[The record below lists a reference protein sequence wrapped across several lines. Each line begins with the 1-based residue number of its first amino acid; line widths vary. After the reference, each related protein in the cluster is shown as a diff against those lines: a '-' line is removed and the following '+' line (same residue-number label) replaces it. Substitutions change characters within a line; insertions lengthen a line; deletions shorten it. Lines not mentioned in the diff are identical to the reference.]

1 MILRVQVGSGVHG
14 TSIAGQDDRDEMGLC
29 LEPWPFVTG
38 LARVPNGI
46 GGDGPPVVFEQYE
59 RHTIWD
65 EPGGLANR
73 SGAGDLDVIV
83 YSARKWARLAL
94 AGNPTVLLV
103 LFVPDQEVVFRNA
116 AGAELTGNAHR
127 FVSRLAA
134 DRFLG
139 YLQAQKAA
147 MTGQTGAHTNRPEL
161 VAVHGYDTKYAMHAL
176 RLGLQGIELL
186 TSGRITLP
194 VPEPQRE
201 YLRSIRRGDI
211 GLAEVVNAVT
221 DAEIRLTELRDSS
234 AVPDQPDRRWVDEWL
249 HRSYL
254 SFWRGSPAGALP
266 RPAGATR
273 YRSAAAVASSACS
286 ADIARAIRLLTALL
300 LIPVAEAIWASGR
313 SAKYRSTRTSRCP
326 AGRAHSAE
334 TKAELSGEVPVC

>member
-1 MILRVQVGSGVHG
+1 VITRPEHVRQIVGPTALPAAFLHPHASEEARGIAQDGMILRVQVGSGVHG
-14 TSIAGQDDRDEMGLC
+14 TSIAGQDDRDEMGVC

-38 LARVPNGI
+38 LARVSSGV
-46 GGDGPPVVFEQYE
+46 GPPVVFEQYE
-59 RHTIWD
+59 RHTVWD
-65 EPGGLANR
+65 QPGGLANR

-103 LFVPDQEVVFRNA
+103 LFVPDDEVVFRNA
-116 AGAELTGNAHR
+116 AGAELVGNAHR

-147 MTGQTGAHTNRPEL
+147 MTGQAGAHTNRPEL
-161 VAVHGYDTKYAMHAL
+161 VAIHGYDTKYAMHAL

-186 TSGRITLP
+186 SSGRITLP
-194 VPEPQRE
+194 VPEPDRE
-201 YLRSIRRGDI
+201 YLRSIRRGEV
-211 GLAEVVNAVT
+211 GLAEVVAAVAA
-221 DAEIRLTELRDSS
+221 AELRITELRDSS

-254 SFWRGSPAGALP
+254 NFWSARG
-266 RPAGATR
+266 
-273 YRSAAAVASSACS
+273 
-286 ADIARAIRLLTALL
+286 
-300 LIPVAEAIWASGR
+300 
-313 SAKYRSTRTSRCP
+313 
-326 AGRAHSAE
+326 
-334 TKAELSGEVPVC
+334 